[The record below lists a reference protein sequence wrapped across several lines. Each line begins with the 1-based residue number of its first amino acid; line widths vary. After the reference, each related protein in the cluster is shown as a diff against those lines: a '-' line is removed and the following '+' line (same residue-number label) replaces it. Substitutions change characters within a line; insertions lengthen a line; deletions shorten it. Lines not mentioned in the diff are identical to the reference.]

1 MEAGNAV
8 APWLDRYRTPIIV
21 GLAAL
26 LAAAVVYIAVDQSR
40 DPDALIIRPG
50 ALTPASGGPIE
61 IYITGAVAQPGVY
74 EMTDGE
80 RVVDLLYKAGG
91 PAPDANLEA
100 VNLALRLHD
109 EDQVVVPRIGEPV
122 SGVAGVAAVTVNINT
137 ATAEELD
144 AVLPGIG
151 EVYSQRIVESRTTVG
166 LFTSTEELLERELI
180 PPATYDG
187 IRDMITVGP

>member
-26 LAAAVVYIAVDQSR
+26 LAAAAVYIAIDQSR
-40 DPDALIIRPG
+40 EPDALVIRPG
-50 ALTPASGGPIE
+50 ALTPAPGGPIE
-61 IYITGAVAQPGVY
+61 VYITGAIAQPGVY

-91 PAPDANLEA
+91 PAPNANLEA
-100 VNLALRLHD
+100 INLAKRLYD
-109 EDQVVVPRIGEPV
+109 EDQVVVPRIGETV
-122 SGVAGVAAVTVNINT
+122 SGVAGVASVIVNINT

-144 AVLPGIG
+144 TVLPGIG
-151 EVYSQRIVESRTTVG
+151 EVYSQRIVESRTTIG
-166 LFTSTEELLERELI
+166 LFTSTKELLERELI
-180 PPATYDG
+180 PQATYDG